1 MKNNKERRNE
11 SSNSGS
17 KTPNLIGALCFI
29 ALILAAAM
37 HFITWLVKIFGGN
50 PSWGIL
56 SSLVMII
63 LYFAVAYQGYHY
75 VKNKS
80 NTYKIIFWIALTV
93 ALLLIIL
100 PLSGVK
106 LFAL

>member
-1 MKNNKERRNE
+1 MRNNRRRNE
-11 SSNSGS
+11 SGNSNN

-37 HFITWLVKIFGGN
+37 HFITWLIKLCGGT

-63 LYFAVAYQGYHY
+63 LYFAVAYQGYNY

-80 NTYKIIFWIALTV
+80 NAYKATFWIALTV

-106 LFAL
+106 IFIL